1 MARGHSVSITT
12 KTGEWVEKGTQEGVT
27 IRKVPYS
34 YTYLPQSGW
43 LTEYFLDLTSDQL

>member
-12 KTGEWVEKGTQEGVT
+12 KTGGWVEKGTQEGVT
-27 IRKVPYS
+27 VRKVPYC
-34 YTYLPQSGW
+34 YTHLLQSGW